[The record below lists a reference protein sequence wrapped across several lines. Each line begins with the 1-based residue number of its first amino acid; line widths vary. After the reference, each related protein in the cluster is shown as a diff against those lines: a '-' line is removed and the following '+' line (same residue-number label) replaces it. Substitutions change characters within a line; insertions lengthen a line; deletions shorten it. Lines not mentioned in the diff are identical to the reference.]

1 MVDSAYFLAPQI
13 VNVRFEVAP
22 AFNAFQSLRALV
34 EIHRFS
40 GLGEWVTQTAA
51 NLSPERQELTEI
63 LYETFETLFYELIPV
78 SLSETDFLTYVDT
91 IAARDP
97 YQMRDEMLALYTKW
111 PQQHPNLWSP
121 ERGELTPERLLSDED
136 AFVSFMTATCEPG
149 TSPNPTLLRHSFEL
163 YHDPP
168 RMQTLI
174 VEHLHWLWNEALADE
189 WKRVLPMLE
198 EAVAAFRRMDFSNVT
213 ALEATRIVTTR
224 DLSGMLEHKTEI
236 IDTVV
241 FVPSAH
247 IGPYVTV
254 STLATTLYVIFG
266 ARLPRNAQIES
277 SALSRSELLT
287 RLNALGDD
295 TRLRILEL
303 LTQNEELCAQDIIER
318 LDLSQSSISRH
329 LSQLSANGFITERR
343 REVAKCYSLNTD
355 RVMDTL
361 RTLTNYL
368 SRQ

>member
-1 MVDSAYFLAPQI
+1 VVDSAYILAPQI

-22 AFNAFQSLRALV
+22 AFNAFQSLRALIEV
-34 EIHRFS
+34 NRFS

-51 NLSPERQELTEI
+51 NLSSERQQLTEI
-63 LYETFETLFYELIPV
+63 FYETFETLFYEFIPV
-78 SLSETDFLTYVDT
+78 SLSEIDFLGYVDA
-91 IAARDP
+91 IAAYDP
-97 YQMRDEMLALYTKW
+97 YQMRDGMLALYAQW
-111 PQQHPNLWSP
+111 PQHHPNLWSP
-121 ERGELTPERLLSDED
+121 ERGELTPERLLNDED
-136 AFVSFMTATCEPG
+136 AFVRFMNASCEHS
-149 TSPNPTLLRHSFEL
+149 TSPNPTSLRRAFAL

-168 RMQTLI
+168 RMQAII
-174 VEHLHWLWNEALADE
+174 VEHLRWLWNEVLADE
-189 WKRVLPMLE
+189 WQRVQPMLE
-198 EAVAAFRRMDFSNVT
+198 ESVAAFRRMDFSNMT
-213 ALEATRIVTTR
+213 ALEAARTVTTR
-224 DLSGMLEHKTEI
+224 DLSGMFEHKMEV

-254 STLATTLYVIFG
+254 STLETTLYVIFG
-266 ARLPRNAQIES
+266 ARLPRNGQIAS
-277 SALSRSELLT
+277 SDLSRSELLT
-287 RLNALGDD
+287 RLNALADD

-303 LTQNEELCAQDIIER
+303 MTRNEELCAQDIIER
-318 LDLSQSSISRH
+318 LDLSQSSVSRH